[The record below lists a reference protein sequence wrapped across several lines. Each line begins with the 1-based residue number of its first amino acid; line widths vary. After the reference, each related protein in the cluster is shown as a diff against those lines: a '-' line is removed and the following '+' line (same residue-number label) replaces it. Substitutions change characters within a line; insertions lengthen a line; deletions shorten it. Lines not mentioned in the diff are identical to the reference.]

1 MPTKHIDD
9 ITWRKVEKELVKA
22 VVSTQT
28 SIKDVDIL
36 KILINVGIK
45 NIDKSDYK
53 ELTKRKK
60 KPES

>member
-45 NIDKSDYK
+45 NIDISDYK
-53 ELTKRKK
+53 ELVKRKS

>member
-36 KILINVGIK
+36 RILINVGIK

-53 ELTKRKK
+53 ELVKRKGK
-60 KPES
+60 LES

>member
-36 KILINVGIK
+36 RILINVGIK

-53 ELTKRKK
+53 ELVKSKG
-60 KPES
+60 KPVS

>member
-53 ELTKRKK
+53 ELTKRKN

>member
-53 ELTKRKK
+53 ELVKRKN

>member
-53 ELTKRKK
+53 ELVKRKS

>member
-53 ELTKRKK
+53 ELVKK
-60 KPES
+60 KNKPES